1 MTFMRTAVGTL
12 AALALTFSCAAGVFA
27 AYDADNTQ
35 QTEQPAVTTTTQPQ
49 NYDPTQSAGNDV
61 TSWNIATTTTYAE
74 TTTAATENSA
84 TSKPATLRLDVGEV
98 KDGEFEVKLNISSE
112 ALVSNASLS
121 VSYDNTLLEYAGSEE
136 DKDAGG
142 MAVENNFDGKYV
154 YNYVNKDGSDHSGTF
169 ITLKFKIID
178 ETMVSTVLYLSVTSL
193 DDNNLIPISFTA
205 ENGIVNNPDA
215 KTEDSAADPA
225 ESKTIEISMGSDPV
239 SLADLGINDVKECQI
254 TDGEAAEYKDEK
266 IIPISVGTAKL
277 RVTYND
283 DSRETF
289 TVNVLKAEVKE
300 AAAASASLAD
310 KNSNSNFTRNIIILG
325 VVTLGM
331 IAVIAEYI
339 IIMKPFGNKAKKP
352 AADEDNIPDESGET
366 TEEMLSELE
375 KAIAAKNE
383 RAAKEREEN
392 DLSDTQRLNKELIAK
407 GFIISDDSY
416 DDDE

>member
-12 AALALTFSCAAGVFA
+12 AALALTFSFAAGVFA

-84 TSKPATLRLDVGEV
+84 TSKPATLRLDVGEI

-215 KTEDSAADPA
+215 KTEESAADPV
-225 ESKTIEISMGSDPV
+225 ESKTIEITMGSDPV

-283 DSRETF
+283 DSREIF

-310 KNSNSNFTRNIIILG
+310 KNSNSNSTRNIIILG

>member
-215 KTEDSAADPA
+215 KTEESAADPV

-310 KNSNSNFTRNIIILG
+310 KNSNSNSTRNIIILG